1 LFEEYERKKIKEQ
14 EQEYI
19 RINVDNLKE
28 KVRDYIENQIAVGG
42 ESTDSLKELQNKL
55 STTAR
60 ESVRARRMQGWISL
74 VNHKILFNK
83 DDFVISTDNENGKLK
98 QAIAFYPQYSLFFY
112 LALNDPLLK
121 NTLRVFLSTIS
132 TRLESDHPVH
142 KIYKNLMLDKYQDL
156 QELNSALDQATVQD
170 ATLRDHA
177 SRLLHTVLNEPY
189 V

>member
-1 LFEEYERKKIKEQ
+1 LFEEYELKRIKEQ

-28 KVRDYIENQIAVGG
+28 KVRDYIENQIAAGG

-98 QAIAFYPQYSLFFY
+98 QAIAFYPQYSLFIY
-112 LALNDPLLK
+112 LFSP
-121 NTLRVFLSTIS
+121 
-132 TRLESDHPVH
+132 E
-142 KIYKNLMLDKYQDL
+142 
-156 QELNSALDQATVQD
+156 
-170 ATLRDHA
+170 
-177 SRLLHTVLNEPY
+177 
-189 V
+189 